1 MVSKTT
7 PKLKVLVDVVS
18 LDARSLD
25 SIWPSFAVSSPSL
38 SLIHKHPGV
47 SLWTPILSYFR
58 EIILE
63 PNQAHVTVVAT
74 LKSNLRFRGI
84 GVGLPFMNRGWVHR
98 STYINGCLSC
108 ALSAVLDFLGDA
120 KGRHSSLFSAEYFG
134 GRKWRITTKSSI

>member
-1 MVSKTT
+1 MVSKTM
-7 PKLKVLVDVVS
+7 PKLKVLVGVVS
-18 LDARSLD
+18 LDAHSLD
-25 SIWPSFAVSSPSL
+25 NIWPSFAVSSPSL
-38 SLIHKHPGV
+38 SLTHKHPGV
-47 SLWTPILSYFR
+47 SLGTPILSYFR

-84 GVGLPFMNRGWVHR
+84 GGGLPFINWGWVHR
-98 STYINGCLSC
+98 SAYINGCLAC